1 MEEPKLEQ
9 FELTEEQY
17 EHLTKNE
24 DKGHKFI
31 KVISSVVGIT
41 AWTLILLPSESVDLV
56 PMLWGAFVL
65 GCISRIFL
73 DPALWHIYVSFRKKV
88 YEDYR
93 NLYLYKEAKQK
104 YDFWWIRNQKEFWA
118 SLSGKRFEQEFAFLY
133 SKLGYEIQL
142 TPTTADRGIDV
153 ILNKDGKTTIV
164 QCKAHKKPVS
174 PHVVRDLFGTLVDSH
189 ADEAILASI
198 SGFTTGVRKFVLGKN
213 IRLISLED
221 IIHLQRKI
229 IE

>member
-9 FELTEEQY
+9 FGLTEEQY

-24 DKGHKFI
+24 DKRH
-31 KVISSVVGIT
+31 KVIKGISTVVGIM
-41 AWTLILLPSESVDLV
+41 AWTLILLPSESPELV
-56 PMLWGAFVL
+56 LKLWLIFLFGS
-65 GCISRIFL
+65 ISRLFL
-73 DPALWHIYVSFRKKV
+73 DPALWHIYVSFRNKV

-93 NLYLYKEAKQK
+93 NLSLYKEAKKK
-104 YDFWWIRNQKEFWA
+104 YDFWWIRNQKEFWT
-118 SLSGKRFEQEFAFLY
+118 SLSGRRFEQEFAFLY

-153 ILNKDGKTTIV
+153 ILRKDGKTIIV

-198 SGFTTGVRKFVLGKN
+198 SGFTTGVKKFILGKN

-221 IIHLQRKI
+221 IRHLQKKI